1 MFGRWDEGIYL
12 GENSQTAKC
21 VWRQHALPTD
31 FDKYYGFTL
40 FAIELN
46 ELMPTHSDSL
56 PHTDR

>member
-1 MFGRWDEGIYL
+1 MAQRKIISSSF
-12 GENSQTAKC
+12 QAKC

-46 ELMPTHSDSL
+46 ELMPTHSESL